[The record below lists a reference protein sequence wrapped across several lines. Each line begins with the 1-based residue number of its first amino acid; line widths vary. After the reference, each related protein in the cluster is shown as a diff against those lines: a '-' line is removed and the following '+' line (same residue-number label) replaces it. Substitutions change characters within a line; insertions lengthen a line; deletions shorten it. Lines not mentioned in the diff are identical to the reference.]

1 MVYGGGLEQLAPEAV
16 HTRDR
21 HMWLG
26 VELWHHGLMRG
37 QWEYGGGGWTW
48 ACASHACARFQL
60 PLHTKEKEKKKRA
73 RWGDCILYGGPFGNI
88 LTRKQHPTALR
99 SCDTNRSCLLRVFP
113 SSPRCLHPAKW
124 ARCQSHL
131 QPRGTIAFF
140 SLFNE
145 MTKQQIYIC
154 RNRCCNRFDSSWPK
168 TCCVGENGGKR
179 NGEEKKVY

>member
-1 MVYGGGLEQLAPEAV
+1 MVGVERERVAATRVPGSNFRFTPKRERGGGTAFSTEA
-16 HTRDR
+16 
-21 HMWLG
+21 LS
-26 VELWHHGLMRG
+26 E
-37 QWEYGGGGWTW
+37 
-48 ACASHACARFQL
+48 
-60 PLHTKEKEKKKRA
+60 
-73 RWGDCILYGGPFGNI
+73 NI

-131 QPRGTIAFF
+131 QPRGTVAFF
-140 SLFNE
+140 FLFNE

-179 NGEEKKVY
+179 NREGKKSLLATAAWRVFRLWWAFKSTPSALLVARSDNLN